1 MVYGASKE
9 GLVSLAKSL
18 RAMGATVL
26 AVFPGPMRT
35 KMAWDSSPSNDEE
48 RVLSRMD
55 PDDAA
60 AEILK
65 HVEQRDVAAVV
76 ASPGIVAFSR
86 KAVHDPA
93 WAEALM
99 TNWQLKPL
107 IAKQEQDRPGSSGF

>member
-1 MVYGASKE
+1 
-9 GLVSLAKSL
+9 
-18 RAMGATVL
+18 MGATVL

-76 ASPGIVAFSR
+76 ASPGIVGFSR